1 VVTPEPAAHHSIT
14 VPAATYEAQTWT
26 PTDQGYYSRAEMRRQ
41 RGTYQSIVTAPLAD
55 WQPNVPTA
63 VSADVE
69 DGTRALVDFDLHALR
84 TLGAESPALGPMSAI
99 LLRTESSSSSQIE
112 NLTTSA
118 RQLALAEIGES
129 DKANAHTVI
138 GNVRAM
144 EAALRLSDN
153 IETTAILTV
162 HRELMRHQPG
172 FEQHAG
178 RFRQEIVWI
187 GRDNAGPIGADFVA
201 PQHER
206 VPGAV
211 QDIVEF
217 TERDDLP
224 VLVQVAAA
232 HAQFETIHPFVDG
245 NGRTGRALAQAM
257 LRSKGLV
264 KHITVPISAGLLTDT
279 GTYFDA
285 LNAFRDGD
293 AGPIVHR
300 FADASRFA
308 AASGRILVDDLAAQL
323 ADARDKLSGVR
334 AHAAA
339 WRVLPRLLGQPVVNA
354 GYLTSELAMNEVT
367 AQRALELLAGRQVLT
382 ERTGLRR
389 NRIWQHTGI
398 LTVLDNY
405 ASMIRR
411 AAP

>member
-1 VVTPEPAAHHSIT
+1 VVTHEPDGSDSIP

-26 PTDQGYYSRAEMRRQ
+26 PAESGYYSRAEVRRQ
-41 RGTYQSIVTAPLAD
+41 RGTYHSIVPARLAD
-55 WQPNVPTA
+55 WHPKLSTA
-63 VSADVE
+63 VAADVE
-69 DGTRALVDFDLHALR
+69 DGARALVDFDRHALGI
-84 TLGAESPALGPMSAI
+84 LGAESPALGPMSAI

-118 RQLALAEIGES
+118 RQLALAEIGQS
-129 DKANAHTVI
+129 DKANAQTVV

-144 EAALRLSDN
+144 EAALRLSDH
-153 IETTAILTV
+153 IETAAILTM
-162 HRELMRHQPG
+162 HGELMRHQPG

-178 RFRQEIVWI
+178 RFREEAVWI

-201 PQHER
+201 PRHER
-206 VPGAV
+206 VLESV

-217 TERDDLP
+217 ADRDDLP
-224 VLVQVAAA
+224 VLIQVAVA

-264 KHITVPISAGLLTDT
+264 EHITVPISAGLLTDIE
-279 GTYFDA
+279 TYFAA
-285 LNAFRDGD
+285 LNAFRAGD

-308 AASGRILVDDLAAQL
+308 AASGRVLVDDLATQL
-323 ADARDKLSGVR
+323 AEAREKLAGVR
-334 AHAAA
+334 VHAAA
-339 WRVLPRLLGQPVVNA
+339 WKVLPRLIGQPVINA
-354 GYLTSELAMNEVT
+354 NFLTSELEMNDVT
-367 AQRALELLAGRQVLT
+367 AQRTLELLTNRQILV

-389 NRIWQHTGI
+389 NRIWQHSGI
-398 LTVLDNY
+398 LDVLDNY
-405 ASMIRR
+405 AAMIRR
-411 AAP
+411 TAP